1 MQSNLSGEVWKA
13 FRGLAA
19 DKTVVIQP
27 AGEDFSVVV
36 WDRFDYVQ
44 EVSKQL
50 QDKSIYK
57 DVGLS

>member
-1 MQSNLSGEVWKA
+1 MQNSLSGEEWKA

-19 DKTVVIQP
+19 DKTIVIQP
-27 AGEDFSVVV
+27 AGEDSSVVV

-44 EVSKQL
+44 GVSKQL

-57 DVGLS
+57 DVGFS

>member
-1 MQSNLSGEVWKA
+1 MQSNFSGEEWKA

-19 DKTVVIQP
+19 DKTFVIQP
-27 AGEDFSVVV
+27 AGEDSSVVG

-44 EVSKQL
+44 GVSKQL
-50 QDKSIYK
+50 QDKRIYK